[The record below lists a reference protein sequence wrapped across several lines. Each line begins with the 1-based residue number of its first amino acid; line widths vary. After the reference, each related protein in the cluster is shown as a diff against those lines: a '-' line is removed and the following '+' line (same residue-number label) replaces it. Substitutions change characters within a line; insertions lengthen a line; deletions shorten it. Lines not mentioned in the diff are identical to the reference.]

1 MEVKGAK
8 PMLIAILVLVVTSFL
23 LVTTYVRGWIP
34 AVATFG
40 SWLFLAVIAWGLIA
54 IALTLMA
61 PGWPVAM
68 WVAVAWLGPIVLFLV
83 DAAVNRP
90 LELILALPPVAAHL
104 WAAMTLMGV
113 QL

>member
-1 MEVKGAK
+1 
-8 PMLIAILVLVVTSFL
+8 MLIALVVLVLTSFL
-23 LVTTYVRGWIP
+23 LISTYVRGWIP

-40 SWLFLAVIAWGLIA
+40 RWLFLAIIAWGLIA

-61 PGWPVAM
+61 PGWPVAV

-83 DAAVNRP
+83 DSAVNRP
-90 LELILALPPVAAHL
+90 VDFMLALPPVAAHL
-104 WAAMTLMGV
+104 WAAVTLLGV